1 MADRTVMFLLIIFQ
15 VILEEVSNALYTLY
29 VIILIKRII
38 MVGLI
43 NLFVGGLVC
52 YRTDAFR
59 CAIMSTPHGLTYSMY
74 VYVNNANRVGFF
86 LMLSRLRISLI
97 LADS

>member
-1 MADRTVMFLLIIFQ
+1 
-15 VILEEVSNALYTLY
+15 
-29 VIILIKRII
+29 
-38 MVGLI
+38 MVRLI

-52 YRTDAFR
+52 YRTDASRFV
-59 CAIMSTPHGLTYSMY
+59 IMSTPHELTYSMY